1 MKQQETITMKNK
13 MIVMMLIFMSLYIN
27 HERSTNSDKEL
38 VHDMIGVVDLGRAKG
53 NSRVRATP

>member
-1 MKQQETITMKNK
+1 
-13 MIVMMLIFMSLYIN
+13 
-27 HERSTNSDKEL
+27 L